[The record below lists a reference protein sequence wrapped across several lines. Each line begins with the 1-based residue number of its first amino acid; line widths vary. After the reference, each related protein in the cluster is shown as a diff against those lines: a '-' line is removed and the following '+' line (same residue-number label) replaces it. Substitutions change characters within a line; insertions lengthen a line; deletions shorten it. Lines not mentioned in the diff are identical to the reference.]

1 MTLFQIPRRHKAL
14 ESIKEFLISTIT
26 AGKKLKRFCS
36 LTLSFT
42 LYKERMEPWGEMIM
56 HEKKNQWQNWAWN
69 LACVRFLPVASP
81 GVEGVY
87 VRALVEKEE
96 EKGESGT

>member
-1 MTLFQIPRRHKAL
+1 MRALLPVTLFQIPRRHKAL

-56 HEKKNQWQNWAWN
+56 HEKKKISGKTGLGTWHVSDFYLWH
-69 LACVRFLPVASP
+69 R
-81 GVEGVY
+81 
-87 VRALVEKEE
+87 LVW
-96 EKGESGT
+96 KGYMSEP